1 VPAAIGFGHVS
12 PTDLRQLLAANVR
25 ASAEAK
31 GVSLNKLADLAG
43 ISRPTMHFLLT
54 ARSSVG
60 IDTIAK
66 LADALDLHPA
76 LLLRPAEPGAR
87 RAAPRPTK
95 KTKTRQ

>member
-1 VPAAIGFGHVS
+1 VS
-12 PTDLRQLLAANVR
+12 PTVLRQLLAANVR
-25 ASAEAK
+25 ALAEGK

-66 LADALDLHPA
+66 LADALDVHPA
-76 LLLRPAEPGAR
+76 VLLQPAEPGAR
-87 RAAPRPTK
+87 RRAARPTK
-95 KTKTRQ
+95 KQKTRE

>member
-1 VPAAIGFGHVS
+1 MS

-25 ASAEAK
+25 ALAEAK

-76 LLLRPAEPGAR
+76 VLLRPTEPGAR
-87 RAAPRPTK
+87 RSVQRPTK
-95 KTKTRQ
+95 KPKARE

>member
-1 VPAAIGFGHVS
+1 VS

-25 ASAEAK
+25 ALAEAK

-66 LADALDLHPA
+66 LADALDLQPA
-76 LLLRPAEPGAR
+76 VLLRPAEPDAR
-87 RAAPRPTK
+87 RRTAQAAK
-95 KTKTRQ
+95 KPKARE